1 MGYGGGGGSGGGG
14 GGSGGSGGSSSGYG
28 AGYGSSGDGDAYIE
42 KPPLQPT
49 PVGAIRFNTDS
60 SKLEYYDGNQ
70 WVNVTSDS
78 PEVQTGGTRGIVAG
92 GYDHDTSDYTNTIGY
107 FDIDSTGNATDFG
120 NLTAGR
126 GNGVFGLA
134 SRTRGVF
141 GCGYDAG
148 PNTSTNII
156 DYITISST
164 GNAADFGDAA
174 YLVEGACGFS
184 DTTRGVFAY
193 GFQRTDWASK
203 PDLQY
208 FTIASTGNAVDSGID
223 LTPNHR
229 AGASFSSPTRGIWA
243 GGVSGLNAISYMTI
257 STLSQVADF
266 GDTSVDKG
274 EGARGCSNAV
284 RGIYFAGYK
293 SPGSADNVI
302 EYITIAS
309 LGNALD
315 FGDKTVARYGGMSTA
330 SSTRGI
336 NAGGTPA
343 SRNVIEY
350 VQIMSTGNA
359 LDFGDL
365 TVNINEGTACSNG
378 HGGLG

>member
-1 MGYGGGGGSGGGG
+1 MTATSGS
-14 GGSGGSGGSSSGYG
+14 
-28 AGYGSSGDGDAYIE
+28 
-42 KPPLQPT
+42 
-49 PVGAIRFNTDS
+49 IRFNTDS
-60 SKLEYYDGNQ
+60 SAKLEIYNGEEWWSVDS
-70 WVNVTSDS
+70 TS
-78 PEVQTGGTRGIVAG
+78 PAEQTGGTRGLVGG
-92 GYDHDTSDYTNTIGY
+92 GYDHDIGDYSNTIGY
-107 FDIDSTGNATDFG
+107 FNIDSTGNAIDFG

-134 SRTRGVF
+134 SRTRGLW
-141 GCGYDAG
+141 GCGYDGG
-148 PNTSTNII
+148 PNTSSNII
-156 DYITISST
+156 DYVTISST
-164 GNAADFGDAA
+164 GNAVNFGDAA
-174 YLVEGACGFS
+174 FKVEGARGFS
-184 DTTRGVFAY
+184 DSTRGVFAY

-229 AGASFSSPTRGIWA
+229 AGASLASPTRGIWA
-243 GGVSGLNAISYMTI
+243 GGVSGLNSISYMTI

-293 SPGSADNVI
+293 SPGSAGGDI
-302 EYITIAS
+302 DYITIAS
-309 LGNALD
+309 LGNGVD
-315 FGDKTVARYGGMSTA
+315 FGDATVARYGGMATA
-330 SSTRGI
+330 SPTRGI
-336 NAGGTPA
+336 SAGGTPA

-359 LDFGDL
+359 VDFGDL
-365 TVNINEGTACSNG
+365 TVNVNGGNACSNG